1 MVPAAEVGRWKL
13 TKKKKRESAGDTQGR
28 NPCTEIRKAETH
40 AGLEE
45 YRELSERQPGQQ
57 QEEQR
62 LPAVPEAHPAAA

>member
-1 MVPAAEVGRWKL
+1 MAPAAEVGRGNWQEW
-13 TKKKKRESAGDTQGR
+13 ESAGDTQGR
-28 NPCTEIRKAETH
+28 KPH

-45 YRELSERQPGQQ
+45 KADEYGALSERQPGQQ